1 MRFKVLFEPKMGNF
15 QNITNDN
22 IQKWI
27 YFLIAS
33 TNPKLSTDIH
43 DKGYTVNKN
52 FKPIKPFVFS
62 RIYQNKYGPA
72 LKISTPVPEI
82 IFALS
87 KSLASKPELYNKSKD
102 TVLKVASI
110 DVRQFRNTVK
120 FFTLSPI
127 IFKTGGNYT
136 MLSNANKVYETIKF
150 NLIKKY
156 QAIYGREI
164 KNPVLGIKIKEP
176 FEFAK
181 QNYKNY
187 KIKGIVGEITLYGD
201 EDLIRVAYECGL
213 GAKNSCGFG
222 CIESAKM
229 D

>member
-1 MRFKVLFEPKMGNF
+1 MRFKVLFEPKMGDF
-15 QNITNDN
+15 QNISNDN

-27 YFLIAS
+27 YFLIAN
-33 TNPKLSTDIH
+33 TNPELSKAIH

-62 RIYQNKYGPA
+62 RLYQTKYGPA

-87 KSLASKPELYNKSKD
+87 KSLASKPELHNQTKD

-110 DVRQFRNTVK
+110 DVQQFRNTVK

-127 IFKTGGNYT
+127 ILKTGGDYT

-176 FEFAK
+176 FVFAK

-213 GAKNSCGFG
+213 GAKNACGFG
-222 CIESAKM
+222 CIESAKR

>member
-62 RIYQNKYGPA
+62 RIYQTKYGPA

-127 IFKTGGNYT
+127 ILKTGGDYT

-164 KNPVLGIKIKEP
+164 KNPVLGIKIKES

-222 CIESAKM
+222 CIESAKR

>member
-1 MRFKVLFEPKMGNF
+1 MRFKVLFNQKMGDL
-15 QNITNDN
+15 QNIHNED

-27 YFLIAS
+27 YTLIAH
-33 TNPKLSTDIH
+33 TNPALSKTIH
-43 DKGYTVNKN
+43 DKGYTINKQ

-62 RIYQNKYGPA
+62 RIYQTKYGPA

-102 TVLKVASI
+102 TVLKVTSI

-120 FFTLSPI
+120 FFTLSPVI
-127 IFKTGGNYT
+127 LKTGVNYT
-136 MLSNANKVYETIKF
+136 ALSDRNKIYETIKF

-156 QAIYGREI
+156 QAIYGKEI
-164 KNPVLGIKIKEP
+164 KNPVLGINLEDSLK
-176 FEFAK
+176 FAK
-181 QNYKNY
+181 QTF
-187 KIKGIVGEITLYGD
+187 KGYQIQGVIGEITLYGD
-201 EDLIRVAYECGL
+201 EELVRIAYECGL
-213 GAKNSCGFG
+213 GAKNACGFG
-222 CIESAKM
+222 CIESAKR